1 MHHVS
6 QSSLGGNPHGN
17 VPQQTGA
24 SRDGL
29 VSRAAEVYWLWRQ
42 RHRSRAN
49 LIGLPDAD
57 LIDVREAGLSG
68 AEDPAVLEWAAGQR
82 RVVITH
88 DVNTMPGFA
97 YERVAAGL
105 DMPGVI
111 IVPEQMPIGSA
122 IDDLLIVIECS
133 SEGEYEGRVF
143 YVPL

>member
-57 LIDVREAGLSG
+57 LKDLGLSRG
-68 AEDPAVLEWAAGQR
+68 DAEQEWEKPFWR
-82 RVVITH
+82 
-88 DVNTMPGFA
+88 
-97 YERVAAGL
+97 
-105 DMPGVI
+105 
-111 IVPEQMPIGSA
+111 S
-122 IDDLLIVIECS
+122 
-133 SEGEYEGRVF
+133 
-143 YVPL
+143 